1 MQTQYS
7 SSHLSTFSVSENTI
21 ISYSVSRSQSSILM
35 SKIMSTPD
43 IVNLP
48 KAREKHNSSFAF
60 SRVANLPVAVIK
72 CGK

>member
-1 MQTQYS
+1 
-7 SSHLSTFSVSENTI
+7 
-21 ISYSVSRSQSSILM
+21 
-35 SKIMSTPD
+35 MSTPD
-43 IVNLP
+43 IVNLT